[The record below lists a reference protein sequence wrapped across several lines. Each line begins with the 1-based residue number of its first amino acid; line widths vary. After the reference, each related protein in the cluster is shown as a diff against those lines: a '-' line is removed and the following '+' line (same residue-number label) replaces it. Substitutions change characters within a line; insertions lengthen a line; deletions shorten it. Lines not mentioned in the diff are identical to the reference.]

1 MTSKKGCNIL
11 RYLLVK
17 LDNKVVRSQL
27 CDYPNNY
34 ISNLY
39 LVNQSIPF
47 DSMPYAMSLANH
59 NISWFHLLNAIEIE
73 GRNFELLGKYIK
85 NNCESKNILYT
96 SYDEVEKFGNV
107 DELMKEYN
115 NSLVKYG
122 IDRLQRGKLV
132 KEYDNVYIK
141 SYEDTSI
148 EIINKLN
155 SYKLNAQSEFAE
167 IIENKK
173 DEYLNMDLSL
183 DKKEILNNMF
193 RNQSIGIIHGP
204 AGTGKTKV
212 LEVLSMIFNGY
223 SKIYLSNTNTAV
235 ENLRAR
241 ISGIDLFNSTFKT
254 VSNYIKYDENN
265 YDILIIDECSMI
277 SNNDMLKVLKKQDYK
292 LIILAGDV
300 FQIES
305 IKYGNWFSLSYYLFK
320 NEFVYELIHTNR
332 TEDKEL
338 LELWKMVRDNDDNA
352 LNKINSQEYSSA
364 IDFKEIFNKRD
375 TDEIILCLNYDG
387 LYGINNINK
396 VLQEKNS
403 NIEYNIGVDTF
414 KKEDPIVFNDCPRFR
429 DLYNNLK
436 GRIKNIEKD
445 DNNDCVWFTILVD
458 DVLYNSEGN
467 YEIIEN
473 MDYQTLIRLYVRNF
487 KDTNDD
493 DDSNEYIIPFNLAY
507 AVSIHKAQGLE
518 YDSVKIIIT
527 SNVEDEITKNIFYT
541 AITRAKKL
549 LKVFWS
555 PESQMKV
562 FDNMKKR
569 NSTKDVAILKNKINL
584 LSEEN

>member
-1 MTSKKGCNIL
+1 
-11 RYLLVK
+11 
-17 LDNKVVRSQL
+17 
-27 CDYPNNY
+27 
-34 ISNLY
+34 
-39 LVNQSIPF
+39 
-47 DSMPYAMSLANH
+47 
-59 NISWFHLLNAIEIE
+59 
-73 GRNFELLGKYIK
+73 
-85 NNCESKNILYT
+85 
-96 SYDEVEKFGNV
+96 
-107 DELMKEYN
+107 
-115 NSLVKYG
+115 
-122 IDRLQRGKLV
+122 
-132 KEYDNVYIK
+132 
-141 SYEDTSI
+141 
-148 EIINKLN
+148 
-155 SYKLNAQSEFAE
+155 
-167 IIENKK
+167 
-173 DEYLNMDLSL
+173 
-183 DKKEILNNMF
+183 
-193 RNQSIGIIHGP
+193 
-204 AGTGKTKV
+204 
-212 LEVLSMIFNGY
+212 
-223 SKIYLSNTNTAV
+223 
-235 ENLRAR
+235 
-241 ISGIDLFNSTFKT
+241 
-254 VSNYIKYDENN
+254 
-265 YDILIIDECSMI
+265 MI